1 MADLSTLNPKQKE
14 VFNTYISN
22 DIPEEDAFG
31 LVTGTVAQ
39 DDYFKKLD
47 SQVNPKDQDEALS
60 LEGYDVDL
68 MKSTAKIL
76 KNRVATS
83 EGIQDVSPEDTFQ
96 RSGPTQEEVFNFS
109 GIRTDVDKEAPGSIR
124 TALSFA
130 LPNESLKLIEGK
142 NLLKKYLVNEKGI
155 KPDLVEKFKDKIEFR
170 YQPVGEGTDQES
182 NALVYK
188 IPKELGGDGMF
199 YAYNSPKITPTIG
212 DVKAI
217 AGDAIPV
224 VGAITLGTFGSAA
237 GPGGTVAGSGT
248 GTFIGELTRLY
259 IGKNVYGLHA
269 DMDEEEFDKAALQSA
284 ALSASIDLVATPAL
298 LGLGQ
303 IIKRSVLT
311 GAKEKLSGDTIKKF
325 IAKGGKIDSEIVK
338 ALDDAKKILLKA
350 GVSEKEA
357 DDYLAISVANAIPE
371 SGIIPKGSKGDIV
384 YSKILNDANKK
395 AQAANVEKKVIKT
408 LTGLD
413 NVSEK
418 EADEIIDAAGNRVK
432 QLRQDELIATD
443 ANVADAFGNLQK
455 TKQSFYKDPVTSDI
469 DSIAVTFNDVNQTL
483 GANLSNY
490 ETQLIKAAKNNNIQ
504 INLDDKEA
512 LKVFNKIIKDYS
524 TKVTKK
530 LPKIDLKKATQAERE
545 AYNSIKSVNDLA
557 DLLQVEGKTDLIK
570 KQLNIIKKGLTNLET
585 LTFDEAVTWRAF
597 IRQAEQSV
605 NLPKPT
611 LNALTKLKGVFNKA
625 IDDATANHPETAKL
639 VQKYDDTLFNYR
651 NTALEKLSN
660 TFGAGA
666 SSRVTKN
673 VKLIGEN
680 RNVFNSFVE
689 DTPQGLVNA
698 EKLGNLI
705 NLKQFNSNQTKKVTN
720 ALYEN
725 YYNKVFPKASG
736 ETAEMTHKQFI
747 DKYGDNYRLI
757 LGDKTYNEFAKSN
770 KSALNQFQKSVDKQI
785 QVQNKISEYL
795 PGINI
800 KTLDTGNPT
809 AIVDEIFRVGK
820 NSDISGLIKSI
831 NKLDPQLT
839 TDIRKIYLRKFI
851 KEASVDVETRTLTGG
866 TGEKVTGLNGQ
877 SLSNFL
883 ENNKEVVK
891 QLFGDSFYSAH
902 RDLARALKIIQEPLA
917 VGKTGAPGL
926 TEAANKAGLF
936 VDIFAGPL
944 NHKRLILNRMG
955 RIYDGF
961 DLGGDSLALLRDYN
975 KFVEAAK
982 KSYLGGNYPLILDAL
997 GKSKKPADKTLLK
1010 RFIKAFEGSRARYS
1024 INPLTNPLTTKEYI
1038 KSQLEDKGDL
1048 EGQPRVFTP
1057 VDTIFEGLGEGGKLA
1072 YNKALKPIIQKLFG
1086 QVVGGKEFKEK
1097 DFIKEEFEKKL
1108 AK

>member
-1 MADLSTLNPKQKE
+1 MADLSTLNPNQKE
-14 VFNTYISN
+14 VFNTYIAN

-31 LVTGTVAQ
+31 LVTGTVTQ

-47 SQVNPKDQDEALS
+47 SQVKPKDQDEALS

-124 TALSFA
+124 TALSFS

-237 GPGGTVAGSGT
+237 GPAGTVAGSGT

-284 ALSASIDLVATPAL
+284 ALSASIDLFATPAL

-325 IAKGGKIDSEIVK
+325 IAKGGKIDSEIAK

-418 EADEIIDAAGNRVK
+418 QADEIIDAAGNRVK

-512 LKVFNKIIKDYS
+512 LKVFNKIIRDYS

-660 TFGAGA
+660 TFGAGG

-725 YYNKVFPKASG
+725 YYNKVFPKSFG

-785 QVQNKISEYL
+785 QVQNKVSEYL

-866 TGEKVTGLNGQ
+866 TGERVTGLNGQ

-1048 EGQPRVFTP
+1048 EGQPGVFTP
-1057 VDTIFEGLGEGGKLA
+1057 VDTIFEGLGVGGKLA